1 MSKNETETVWKPHV
15 TVSAVV
21 QHQDRFLLVEERV
34 GGRVQYNNPA
44 GHLEEGESLTAAV
57 RREVREEA
65 ARDFHPEVI
74 TGIYLW
80 RNADSGKTF
89 LRVSFAGGVS
99 NHDPEQDLDDGIL
112 RTLWATR
119 DEIASGDL
127 EMRSPLV
134 LQSIDDHLAQRHYP
148 LEMLNHLPDGDF

>member
-1 MSKNETETVWKPHV
+1 MSDADSVFKPHV

-21 QHQDRFLLVEERV
+21 QHGDRFLLVEERT
-34 GGRVQYNNPA
+34 GGRIQYNNPA
-44 GHLEEGESLTAAV
+44 GHLEAGEDLAEAV

-65 ARDFHPEVI
+65 ARDFHPEAL

-80 RNADSGKTF
+80 RNPGSDKTF

-99 NHDPEQDLDDGIL
+99 NHDPEQPLDDGIL

-119 DEIASGDL
+119 DEIASGEL

-134 LQSIDDHLAQRHYP
+134 LQSIDDHLARRHYP
-148 LEMLNHLPDGDF
+148 LDLLKHLPDGDF